1 MPDVLQGLSSSDT
14 QRRSQAHGRVVLCLV
29 LVQCRELLVLLH
41 EAQASVLP
49 KLDAFMWSCECFEI
63 HLSVQGCS

>member
-14 QRRSQAHGRVVLCLV
+14 HQRSQAHVWVVLCLV

-41 EAQASVLP
+41 EAQAFVLP
-49 KLDAFMWSCECFEI
+49 KLDAFMWSC
-63 HLSVQGCS
+63 